1 MAAGRLRNSQHQKI
15 PKVIMKKVIAYT
27 LLGMLL
33 QACAWV
39 TLTPEG
45 EKARVLSAGEV
56 TGCKKLGKTT
66 VSVKGD
72 IAGMERLP
80 DRVKAE
86 LEILARNSA
95 ADLGGDTVVPVG
107 QPEDG
112 RQVFEVYRCVNP

>member
-1 MAAGRLRNSQHQKI
+1 
-15 PKVIMKKVIAYT
+15 MKKIITYA
-27 LLGMLL
+27 LLGLLL

-45 EKARVLSAGEV
+45 EKTRVLSADEV

-66 VSVKGD
+66 VSVKDD

-80 DRVKAE
+80 DRVQAE

-95 ADLGGDTVVPVG
+95 VDLDGDTVAPVG
-107 QPEDG
+107 RPENG
-112 RQVFEVYRCVNP
+112 SQVFEVYRCVNP

>member
-1 MAAGRLRNSQHQKI
+1 
-15 PKVIMKKVIAYT
+15 MKKFIAYA
-27 LLGMLL
+27 LFGFLL

-45 EKARVLSAGEV
+45 EKARVLSAAEV
-56 TGCKKLGKTT
+56 SGCKKVGKTT

-80 DRVKAE
+80 ERVQAE

-95 ADLGGDTVVPVG
+95 ADLNGDTVVPVG
-107 QPEDG
+107 VPEDG